1 MTRGEAVAEN
11 RKQPSDRGRS
21 GGRNNRHRYGPAWHL
36 PRASPSHSGPGSSNR
51 DGLRKR
57 AETKGASM
65 RRFLFFNKEIVMRSS
80 RLNIAAIAAMAG
92 IASAGGASAAQ
103 GMASG
108 WPMPVI
114 LEIGKTTGSPNRRA
128 PGAHRAA
135 HRAAMKLRRVKKH
148 KARCK

>member
-1 MTRGEAVAEN
+1 
-11 RKQPSDRGRS
+11 
-21 GGRNNRHRYGPAWHL
+21 
-36 PRASPSHSGPGSSNR
+36 
-51 DGLRKR
+51 
-57 AETKGASM
+57 
-65 RRFLFFNKEIVMRSS
+65 MRSS

-108 WPMPVI
+108 GPMPVI
-114 LEIGKTTGSPNRRA
+114 LEIGKTTSSPNRRA